1 MDETPYRLL
10 KYLQEHPE
18 TTQRELA
25 GVLGVSLGKLNYC
38 LKALI
43 QKGCVKAGNF
53 SRSTSKIA
61 YAYLLTPEGVEEKAR
76 LAIHFLRAKM
86 QEYDRLKREIEV
98 LQQETG
104 ITEPPAPIPQAVENG
119 GHG

>member
-1 MDETPYRLL
+1 MMENLRSDTAPFVVRER
-10 KYLQEHPE
+10 YLSAIDAFIDKPVVK
-18 TTQRELA
+18 
-25 GVLGVSLGKLNYC
+25 VLEGMR
-38 LKALI
+38 
-43 QKGCVKAGNF
+43 KGWQF

-98 LQQETG
+98 LQQKTG
-104 ITEPPAPIPQAVENG
+104 ITEPPAPISQAVENG